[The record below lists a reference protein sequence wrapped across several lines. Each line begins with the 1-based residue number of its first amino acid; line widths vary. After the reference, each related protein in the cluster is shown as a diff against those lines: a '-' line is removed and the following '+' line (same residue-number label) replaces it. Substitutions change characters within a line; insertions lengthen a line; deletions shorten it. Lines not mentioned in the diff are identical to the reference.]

1 MAQNLST
8 WGAQLYAQMQ
18 LDIAETYGVELAT
31 KMFSVEPT
39 IAQELNEAITAKSD
53 FLQRINIIP
62 VGEIKGEKVFL
73 GVSGPVTG
81 RTDTK
86 TKDREAK
93 DGSAL
98 DDSTYELFSTES
110 DVCLPYAKI
119 DAWAK
124 FPDFA
129 QKYSAA
135 VQKQIALDR
144 IMAGFH
150 GVSAEAQTD
159 LVANPMLQ
167 DVNKGWLQIA
177 REQIPEQVLTHGKED
192 GKVTIGEGG
201 DYANLDALVH
211 DTKQLVDERL
221 RDGGDLVA
229 IIGSD
234 LLAADK
240 AKLYAKQG
248 STPTEKER
256 IEDAQV
262 IATYGGLPSFSV
274 PFFPVNAVMVTSF
287 DNLSIYFQDSSWRK
301 QTLDNPRRS
310 RVEDYNSR
318 NEGYVIEQLEKF
330 ALTENVEAY
339 KAPPPAAPVRSVQ
352 APAPTPA
359 PVKSK
364 PAQPAAPVTPPTKKV
379 AP

>member
-1 MAQNLST
+1 M
-8 WGAQLYAQMQ
+8 YAEMQ
-18 LDIAETYGVELAT
+18 LAIAESYGVDLANR
-31 KMFSVEPT
+31 MFSVEPT

-53 FLQRINIIP
+53 FLQRINVIG
-62 VGEIKGEKVFL
+62 VTEIKGQKVFL
-73 GVSGPVTG
+73 GVSGPVSG

-93 DGSAL
+93 DASAL
-98 DDSTYELFSTES
+98 DDSTYELSSTES
-110 DVCLPYAKI
+110 DVSLPYAKI

-124 FPDFA
+124 FPDFH

-144 IMAGFH
+144 IMVGFH
-150 GVSAEAQTD
+150 GTHAAPQTD
-159 LVANPMLQ
+159 LIAYPMLQ

-177 REQIPEQVLTHGKED
+177 REQIPAQVMSEGAKVD
-192 GKVTIGEGG
+192 GKVTLGVGG

-221 RDGGDLVA
+221 RDGGDLIA

-248 STPTEKER
+248 DVPTEKER

-274 PFFPVNAVMVTSF
+274 PFFPVDAVMVTSF

-301 QTLDNPRRS
+301 QTIDNPKRS

-330 ALTENVEAY
+330 ALTENVEL
-339 KAPPPAAPVRSVQ
+339 V
-352 APAPTPA
+352 
-359 PVKSK
+359 
-364 PAQPAAPVTPPTKKV
+364 
-379 AP
+379 

>member
-1 MAQNLST
+1 MAYSLSAF
-8 WGAQLYAQMQ
+8 GAQMYAELQ
-18 LDIAETYGVELAT
+18 LAIAESYGVNLAT
-31 KMFSVEPT
+31 KQFSVDPT

-53 FLQRINIIP
+53 FLQRINVIP
-62 VGEIKGEKVFL
+62 VTEIKGQKVFL

-81 RTDTK
+81 RTNTK

-93 DGSAL
+93 DASAL
-98 DDSTYELFSTES
+98 DQSTYELSSTES
-110 DVCLPYAKI
+110 DVGLPYAKI

-124 FPDFA
+124 FPDFH

-144 IMAGFH
+144 IMVGFH
-150 GVSAEAQTD
+150 GTHAAEQSD
-159 LVANPMLQ
+159 IELYPMLQ
-167 DVNKGWLQIA
+167 DVNKGWLQQLRDQA
-177 REQIPEQVLTHGKED
+177 PQQVLKEGKVA
-192 GKVTIGEGG
+192 GKVTLGPNG

-211 DTKQLVDERL
+211 DTKQMVDERL

-248 STPTEKER
+248 DVPTEKER

-274 PFFPVNAVMVTSF
+274 PFFPVNGVLVTSW

-301 QTLDNPRRS
+301 QTVDNPKRS

-318 NEGYVIEQLEKF
+318 NEGYVIEQLEKI
-330 ALTENVEAY
+330 ALTENVELLA
-339 KAPPPAAPVRSVQ
+339 
-352 APAPTPA
+352 
-359 PVKSK
+359 
-364 PAQPAAPVTPPTKKV
+364 
-379 AP
+379 

>member
-1 MAQNLST
+1 MAYSLSAF
-8 WGAQLYAQMQ
+8 GAQMYAELQ
-18 LDIAETYGVELAT
+18 LAIAENYDVELAT
-31 KMFSVEPT
+31 KQFSVEPT

-53 FLQRINIIP
+53 FLQRINVIP
-62 VGEIKGEKVFL
+62 VTEIKGQKVFL

-81 RTDTK
+81 RTNTK

-93 DGSAL
+93 DASAL
-98 DDSTYELFSTES
+98 DQSTYELSSTES
-110 DVCLPYAKI
+110 DVGLPYAKI

-124 FPDFA
+124 FPDFH

-144 IMAGFH
+144 IMVGFH
-150 GVSAEAQTD
+150 GTHAAEQSD
-159 LVANPMLQ
+159 IEQYPMLQ
-167 DVNKGWLQIA
+167 DVNKGWLQQLRDQA
-177 REQIPEQVLTHGKED
+177 PQQVLKEGKVA
-192 GKVTIGEGG
+192 GKVTLGPNG

-211 DTKQLVDERL
+211 DTKQMVDERL
-221 RDGGDLVA
+221 RDGGDLIA

-248 STPTEKER
+248 DVPTEKER

-274 PFFPVNAVMVTSF
+274 PFFPVNGVLVTSW

-301 QTLDNPRRS
+301 QTVDNPKRS

-318 NEGYVIEQLEKF
+318 NEGYVIEQLEKI
-330 ALTENVEAY
+330 ALTENVEL
-339 KAPPPAAPVRSVQ
+339 AA
-352 APAPTPA
+352 
-359 PVKSK
+359 
-364 PAQPAAPVTPPTKKV
+364 
-379 AP
+379 

>member
-1 MAQNLST
+1 MAQSLST
-8 WGAQLYAQMQ
+8 LGSKMFAQMQ
-18 LDIAETYGVELAT
+18 LAIAESYGVELST

-39 IAQELNEAITAKSD
+39 IAQELNDAITAKSD
-53 FLQRINIIP
+53 FLQRINIIG
-62 VGEIKGEKVFL
+62 VSEIKGQKVFL

-81 RTDTK
+81 RTNTK
-86 TKDREAK
+86 TTDREAK
-93 DGSAL
+93 DASAL

-110 DVCLPYAKI
+110 DVSLPYAKI

-124 FPDFA
+124 FPDFH
-129 QKYSAA
+129 QRYSAA

-144 IMAGFH
+144 IMVGFH
-150 GVSAEAQTD
+150 GTSAAPQTD
-159 LVANPMLQ
+159 IVANPMLQ

-177 REQIPEQVLTHGKED
+177 REQIPQQVMSQGLTA
-192 GKVTIGEGG
+192 GKVTLGEGG

-221 RDGGDLVA
+221 RDGGDLIA

-248 STPTEKER
+248 DVPTEKER

-274 PFFPVNAVMVTSF
+274 PFFPVNAVTVTSF

-301 QTLDNPRRS
+301 QTIDNPKRS

-330 ALTENVEAY
+330 AMTENVEL
-339 KAPPPAAPVRSVQ
+339 V
-352 APAPTPA
+352 
-359 PVKSK
+359 
-364 PAQPAAPVTPPTKKV
+364 
-379 AP
+379 

>member
-1 MAQNLST
+1 MAHSLSAH
-8 WGAQLYAQMQ
+8 GARMYAQLQ
-18 LDIAETYGVELAT
+18 LDIAENYGVDLSR
-31 KMFSVEPT
+31 KMFNVEPT

-53 FLQRINIIP
+53 FLLRINVIG
-62 VGEIKGEKVFL
+62 VSEIKGQKVFL

-81 RTDTK
+81 RTNTS

-93 DGSAL
+93 DVSAL
-98 DDSTYELFSTES
+98 DDGTYELSSTES
-110 DVCLPYAKI
+110 DVGLPYAKI

-124 FPDFA
+124 FPDFH

-144 IMAGFH
+144 IMVGFH
-150 GVSAEAQTD
+150 GTHAAAQTD
-159 LVANPMLQ
+159 IVAFPMLQ

-177 REQIPEQVLTHGKED
+177 REQIPAQVLTQGLEA
-192 GKVTIGEGG
+192 GKVTLGEGG

-211 DTKQLVDERL
+211 DTKQMVDERL

-248 STPTEKER
+248 DVPTEKER
-256 IEDAQV
+256 IEEAQV
-262 IATYGGLPSFSV
+262 IATYGGLPSFSF
-274 PFFPVNAVMVTSF
+274 PFFPVDTVVVTSF
-287 DNLSIYFQDSSWRK
+287 DNLSLYFQDTSWRK
-301 QTLDNPRRS
+301 QTVDNPKRS

-330 ALTENVEAY
+330 AMTENVEL
-339 KAPPPAAPVRSVQ
+339 
-352 APAPTPA
+352 
-359 PVKSK
+359 
-364 PAQPAAPVTPPTKKV
+364 VT
-379 AP
+379 A